1 MKYYYLENIE
11 LDWLY
16 SGTSTTIE
24 MLTKNIS
31 SLISIEYL
39 SHEYVRHLLNLKYI

>member
-1 MKYYYLENIE
+1 MNYYYLENIE
-11 LDWLY
+11 LDWIY

-31 SLISIEYL
+31 SLISIEYFFD
-39 SHEYVRHLLNLKYI
+39 S